1 MEQTSGGVHHT
12 QSTRRWPRHRVDL
25 AVRIIALN
33 GILTTPVP
41 ARGREISRAGMALYA
56 PVALEPGDRVR
67 LQFPTSTP
75 SRVTAVARSRMGEC
89 LGLEFLTQL
98 PPDNEAKDGSLS
110 LRGPLLQSL
119 PDIRRSPE
127 NSFSQQML
135 YAGLCRK
142 QEELR
147 RLQREIEALNM
158 AIPLLAD

>member
-1 MEQTSGGVHHT
+1 
-12 QSTRRWPRHRVDL
+12 
-25 AVRIIALN
+25 
-33 GILTTPVP
+33 
-41 ARGREISRAGMALYA
+41 MALYA

-75 SRVTAVARSRMGEC
+75 SRVTAVVRSRMGEC